1 MNKKVIAL
9 LVVLVVGVA
18 AVAVWYGTQQNNTPT
33 LTSGT
38 TQQSTTAEEAG
49 TTAEETTDKQT
60 VIVFTDNG
68 FENQEYTTKAGQAVE
83 VKNNSS
89 MQLQF
94 SSDDHP
100 THTEQNELNLA
111 VLAPGESASFTPTQ
125 AGEWGFHDHI
135 NAQFTGL
142 LRVE

>member
-9 LVVLVVGVA
+9 LAVLVVGA
-18 AVAVWYGTQQNNTPT
+18 AAAAVWYGTQQNNTPA

-38 TQQSTTAEEAG
+38 TQQSTPAEEPD
-49 TTAEETTDKQT
+49 TTTDKQT
-60 VIVFTDNG
+60 VIVFTDDG